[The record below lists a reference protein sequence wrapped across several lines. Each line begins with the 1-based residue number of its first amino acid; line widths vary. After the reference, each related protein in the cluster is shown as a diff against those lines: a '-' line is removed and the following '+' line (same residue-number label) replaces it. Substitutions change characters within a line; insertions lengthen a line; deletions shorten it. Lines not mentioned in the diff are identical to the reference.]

1 MSVDQLRE
9 IFHSIAGVLVWPVL
23 AGMLLLAAWV
33 LFSLGAFAREWL
45 ARCRGYRLSLQRD
58 RESLREV
65 ERSASNRHELEL
77 ALEEVLMVAQRRR
90 SRVLARTKIA
100 IRLGPSLGLMGT
112 LIPMADALQGLAE
125 GNMPALASNM
135 VTAFAATVIGLT
147 ISVIAYLMTAVRE
160 GWMRAD
166 GDSLD
171 LIAERMLMAGS
182 AESVE
187 EAHAV

>member
-23 AGMLLLAAWV
+23 VGMLLLAAWV
-33 LFSLGAFAREWL
+33 LFSLGTFAREWL
-45 ARCRGYRLSLQRD
+45 SRGRGQRSSLQCE
-58 RESLREV
+58 RESLHEI
-65 ERSASNRHELEL
+65 ERRVADKNELEL
-77 ALEEVLMVAQRRR
+77 ELEEVLMTAQRRR
-90 SRVLARTKIA
+90 ARVLTRTKIA
-100 IRLGPSLGLMGT
+100 ITLGLMGT

-135 VTAFAATVIGLT
+135 VTAFAATVIGLS

-166 GDSLD
+166 SDSLD
-171 LIAERMLMAGS
+171 LFAERLLLS
-182 AESVE
+182 RSVDG
-187 EAHAV
+187 AHSL

>member
-9 IFHSIAGVLVWPVL
+9 IFHSIAGVLVLPVL
-23 AGMLLLAAWV
+23 VGMLLLAAWV
-33 LFSLGAFAREWL
+33 LFSLGTFAREWL
-45 ARCRGYRLSLQRD
+45 SRGRGQRSSLQCE
-58 RESLREV
+58 RESLHEI
-65 ERSASNRHELEL
+65 ERRVADKNELEL
-77 ALEEVLMVAQRRR
+77 ELEEVLMTAQRRR
-90 SRVLARTKIA
+90 ARVLTRTKIA

-135 VTAFAATVIGLT
+135 VTAFAATVIGLS

-166 GDSLD
+166 SDSLD
-171 LIAERMLMAGS
+171 LFAERLLLS
-182 AESVE
+182 RSVDG
-187 EAHAV
+187 AHSL